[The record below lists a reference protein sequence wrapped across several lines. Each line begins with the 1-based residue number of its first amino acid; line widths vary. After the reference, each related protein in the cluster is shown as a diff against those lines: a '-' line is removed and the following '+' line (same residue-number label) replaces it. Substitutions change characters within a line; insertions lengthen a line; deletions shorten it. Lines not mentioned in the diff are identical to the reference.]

1 MRPLKLYETRSP
13 LLRMRS
19 ELKMERSLSE
29 PYLGYKPR
37 LTLKEKPF

>member
-1 MRPLKLYETRSP
+1 MRPLKLYETRSL

-29 PYLGYKPR
+29 LCHGYKPR